1 MKQVIQLEIPFAAD
15 EPQSSVA
22 VTPTRV
28 DTAEL
33 RMLAT
38 VRKAAAAVKSA
49 LPMAILFVQIA
60 AAVVGGFALMFL
72 AAILQG

>member
-1 MKQVIQLEIPFAAD
+1 MKQAIQLEIPFDDMPQQVAA
-15 EPQSSVA
+15 VK
-22 VTPTRV
+22 PTHV

-60 AAVVGGFALMFL
+60 AAVVGCFALMFL
-72 AAILQG
+72 TAILQG